1 MRIAAIIGLGLVL
14 SGCVGA
20 IPEEDAAQTFDRV
33 KDSPP
38 RLRAFLATMPKGAD
52 LHIHLSGTAY
62 AESNLAAGVA
72 AGYCL
77 DIATMRIVAP
87 PCAKV
92 PDSPPKTPCS
102 LQKLGDKPPLE
113 AVMAEQCLVDRAID
127 AQSLRNFVAAP
138 GVNAHDQFFNSFA
151 KFGDSRQPGLMLAEE
166 LNRAGRQQVR
176 HIEVMA
182 TFGSQEI
189 AKVAATLPA
198 TDGPEALL
206 ARLDQQEPAA
216 FLAAARAE
224 LDQTLAIA
232 RAQMGCDGSQ
242 PQPGCAVSLRFLQQI
257 TRTSALPTVATQTW
271 FGFQLAAADPRVGG
285 INIVSPEDNFVALRD
300 YGQHMTLIGT
310 MADRF
315 PQVGV
320 SLHAGELA
328 FGLVAPEQLRSH
340 IRDAVLIGRAQR
352 IGHGVD
358 VMYEDDPYG
367 LLDLLARRGVAV
379 EINLTSNDLI
389 LGVRG
394 ADHPFAIY
402 LEEGVPTTL
411 STDDEGVSRIDLTQ
425 EYLRAVLEHGLDYAD
440 LKALSR
446 RGLEYAFLPGASLW
460 ADPVAWEP
468 VAPCAEVEALAC
480 GSFLAANEKAR
491 RQWELEQ
498 AFDAFEQAVSSPRR

>member
-1 MRIAAIIGLGLVL
+1 MRVAAIVGLGLIL
-14 SGCVGA
+14 SGCVGSLPA
-20 IPEEDAAQTFDRV
+20 DDAAQSFERI

-38 RLRAFLATMPKGAD
+38 RLRAFLAAMPKGAD
-52 LHIHLSGTAY
+52 LHIHLSGAAY

-72 AGYCL
+72 AGFCL

-87 PCAKV
+87 PCAPV
-92 PDSPPKTPCS
+92 PVSSPKAPCS
-102 LQKLGDKPPLE
+102 LQKLGDRPPLA
-113 AVMAEQCLVDRAID
+113 AVMDEQCLIDRAID

-138 GVNAHDQFFNSFA
+138 GINAHDQFFNSFP
-151 KFGDSRQPGLMLAEE
+151 KFGDSRQTWVMLAEE
-166 LNRAGRQQVR
+166 LNRAGRQQIR
-176 HIEVMA
+176 HVEVMV
-182 TFGSQEI
+182 TFASPEMS
-189 AKVAATLPA
+189 KTAATLPA

-206 ARLDQQEPAA
+206 ARLDQTDPAP
-216 FLAAARAE
+216 FLAVAKAEIDQAIDKARA
-224 LDQTLAIA
+224 LMA
-232 RAQMGCDGSQ
+232 CDGPR
-242 PQPGCAVSLRFLQQI
+242 PQPGCGVSLRFLQQI
-257 TRTSALPTVATQTW
+257 NRTGTLPAVATQTW
-271 FGFQLAAADPRVGG
+271 YGFQLAAADPRVGG

-300 YGQHMTLIGT
+300 YGQHMSLIGT
-310 MADRF
+310 MAARY

-320 SLHAGELA
+320 SLHAGELT

-367 LLDLLARRGVAV
+367 LLDLLARRRVAI

-394 ADHPFAIY
+394 ADHPFAVY
-402 LEEGVPTTL
+402 RGEGVPTTL

-425 EYLRAVLEHGLDYAD
+425 EYLRAVREHGLDYPE

-460 ADPVAWEP
+460 ADPVAWRL
-468 VAPCAEVEALAC
+468 AQPCAEAEASTCAP
-480 GSFLAANEKAR
+480 FLAANEKAR

-498 AFDAFEQAVSSPRR
+498 AFDAFERSVSSPRP